1 MPFTPPMNSLI
12 TTADAQQ
19 LPAISE
25 TFHWLSTWPTA
36 ITWLYNQQSIE
47 TQRSYAYTVREFLA
61 FHQLEPNPDNL
72 QAIQPAH
79 IIAYREHL
87 RKDKNLKPRTVRI
100 RLSALSSLFDAL
112 IENQEVRYNPVRG
125 VKRPSVKTDGE
136 SGRERGVTPAM
147 TPLQARMLMDAP
159 GLGTLQGMR
168 DTAIL
173 QTLFWT
179 GCRDDELGNLTTDAF
194 FEDQGYRMLRFKAI
208 KGGAEHAIEMH
219 PQLDE
224 ALTRYLQQRAVS
236 PLAESPSTVEP
247 LFRAVKSGRNQGE
260 RLSSRQFRR
269 IFTKYRNLLGLDKGY
284 TVHST
289 RATFATI
296 ALQNGA
302 SLRAVQESLG
312 HADPRTT
319 MAYYRGGAGHK
330 DSAVFAVR
338 Y

>member
-1 MPFTPPMNSLI
+1 MPITSPMNPLI
-12 TTADAQQ
+12 PVPDARKS
-19 LPAISE
+19 PAITD
-25 TFHWLSTWPTA
+25 TFHWFSTWSTA
-36 ITWLYNQQSIE
+36 ITWLYNQQSSE

-61 FHQLEPNPDNL
+61 FHQLEPNPENL
-72 QAIQPAH
+72 QAIQPSH

-87 RKDKNLKPRTVRI
+87 RKDKQLKPRTVRI

-159 GLGTLQGMR
+159 DLDTLQGLR
-168 DTAIL
+168 DAAIL
-173 QTLFWT
+173 HTLFWT

-224 ALTRYLQQRAVS
+224 SLTRYLKQLAVAPS
-236 PLAESPSTVEP
+236 AEEP

-269 IFTKYRNLLGLDKGY
+269 IFTKYRNLLKLDKGY

-319 MAYYRGGAGHK
+319 MSYYRGGAGHK